1 MYCAVIMPVYNE
13 APFLNQVLQSFV
25 EQSDPLDLLIL
36 VDDGSTDNSPEIL
49 NQWATEYSWIKLIPS
64 DKQSKHVP
72 GQKIVN
78 AFNRGFD
85 HLDTFTKK
93 HSITVS
99 LIGKFDAD
107 VILPQNYF
115 ATLKLAFA
123 KNKKLGLASGLLYIK
138 KNNRWVYEQIA
149 KKQKVRGPIK
159 LYRKTCFDQI
169 GGLMPCLGWDS
180 IDQWLVQFWGWEA
193 ATFPDLNVHH
203 LKATGQVYKPGQL
216 SRQGSAFA
224 HMGYGFW
231 LSFLS
236 LIKLGIYHKKPFLVF
251 SGMKNYWQNRNAL
264 VVTQAQ
270 AKFIR
275 KRLWNAILNNQ

>member
-1 MYCAVIMPVYNE
+1 MYCAVIMPVFNE

-36 VDDGSTDNSPEIL
+36 VDDGSTDNSPQIL
-49 NQWATEYSWIKLIPS
+49 NQWAAEYSWIELIPS

-115 ATLKLAFA
+115 ANLKLAFD

-138 KNNRWVYEQIA
+138 KNNR
-149 KKQKVRGPIK
+149 
-159 LYRKTCFDQI
+159 
-169 GGLMPCLGWDS
+169 
-180 IDQWLVQFWGWEA
+180 
-193 ATFPDLNVHH
+193 
-203 LKATGQVYKPGQL
+203 
-216 SRQGSAFA
+216 
-224 HMGYGFW
+224 
-231 LSFLS
+231 
-236 LIKLGIYHKKPFLVF
+236 
-251 SGMKNYWQNRNAL
+251 
-264 VVTQAQ
+264 
-270 AKFIR
+270 FI
-275 KRLWNAILNNQ
+275 